1 MFFIDA
7 PTGPDWGPLGIEYD
21 GSDAWVRA
29 DARLDRVTNVWLH
42 EYVHT
47 RQQYDLTEAT
57 RWSEEGTADYYAALL
72 TFEQGRITFSAFRD
86 QRRRGSSGPAAR
98 SVLTNPDAWERN
110 ANYRKGALVWGV
122 IDYHIRTAGDRSVDN
137 VLVQLNSHD
146 GPVTAT
152 VLLEAVATAGNGN
165 TRAVA
170 RRYTE
175 TREAPKLWS
184 REDHSNVFSG
194 PDSRALLAAVTY
206 RVSGLY
212 RATAV
217 DPDRVEIPAGER
229 RTTRSRLG

>member
-152 VLLEAVATAGNGN
+152 VLLEAVATAGNEPVIEN
-165 TRAVA
+165 SVRSVYPTLVKTRVQDTG
-170 RRYTE
+170 RESVTTTDEQFRKRWSLEWRFLVLQTE
-175 TREAPKLWS
+175 SHRLSGQSGRAKNKIRE
-184 REDHSNVFSG
+184 
-194 PDSRALLAAVTY
+194 
-206 RVSGLY
+206 
-212 RATAV
+212 
-217 DPDRVEIPAGER
+217 
-229 RTTRSRLG
+229 RL